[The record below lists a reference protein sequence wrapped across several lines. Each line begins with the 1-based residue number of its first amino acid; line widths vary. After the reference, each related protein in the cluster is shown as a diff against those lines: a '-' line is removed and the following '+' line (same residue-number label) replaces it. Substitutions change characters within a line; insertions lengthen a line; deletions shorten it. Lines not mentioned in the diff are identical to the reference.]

1 MSLSVVVVW
10 WSHTVPL
17 PYLYKH
23 EPHHILDILDVQ
35 DGRRVNHGR
44 FPSGKNHQGCSGV
57 QSEMPVMECWNQLGG
72 GLQWSTMIQASF
84 APEMACNDAMKQ
96 MTPHSYMF
104 LHVLAVDHA
113 NTVISC
119 CYGAAC
125 GCGCRLHL
133 ETDAFLNNAQWLENT
148 NTINYQKKMVSTNP
162 KEKQSNPSAHGKGTA
177 RNIHLSVSQ

>member
-57 QSEMPVMECWNQLGG
+57 QSEMPVMECWTSWVTYYND
-72 GLQWSTMIQASF
+72 LQWSKHHLRQRWH
-84 APEMACNDAMKQ
+84 AMMQ
-96 MTPHSYMF
+96 WSIWLRIISF

-119 CYGAAC
+119 YYGVAC